1 MKKILLNRKY
11 KLLELLI
18 IGLLIPTLV
27 LVNRLAENVILILWL
42 ITVYGGSIY
51 IKYHNSAKL
60 KEVLNFQ
67 AFTKKNIN
75 IILIRWMLLTIVI
88 YLITF
93 YFYNDKLFTIQRQHP
108 YFLIVIF
115 FVYPILSA
123 LPQEF
128 IFTTFFFS
136 RYADIIPEKLQI
148 LTSAIIFTYAHVLFI
163 NFIAPFLSLF
173 GGLIFANTYKKT
185 KTTLT
190 PGLENVDFVKNLDA
204 SNFIKSS
211 RAFYQSKGTEE
222 SFRILFNVLYNET
235 PKVVDLEEYLINPSS
250 AEYIRREI
258 LFKSDS

>member
-1 MKKILLNRKY
+1 MKQILLSRNY

-27 LVNRLAENVILILWL
+27 LVYRLAGNIILILWL
-42 ITVYGGSIY
+42 ITIYGSTVY
-51 IKYHNSAKL
+51 IKYHNRTKL
-60 KEVLNFQ
+60 RDILNFQ

-75 IILIRWMLLTIVI
+75 IILIRWLLLTIVI

-93 YFYNDKLFTIQRQHP
+93 YFYNDKLFTIQKQNP
-108 YFLIVIF
+108 YFLLLIF

-136 RYADIIPEKLQI
+136 RYEDIIPEKLQI

-185 KTTLT
+185 NSLALVAFEHSLYGNSLFFM
-190 PGLENVDFVKNLDA
+190 GLGYYFWGGSVTV
-204 SNFIKSS
+204 
-211 RAFYQSKGTEE
+211 T
-222 SFRILFNVLYNET
+222 
-235 PKVVDLEEYLINPSS
+235 
-250 AEYIRREI
+250 
-258 LFKSDS
+258 

>member
-51 IKYHNSAKL
+51 IKHHNSAKL
-60 KEVLNFQ
+60 KEILNFH
-67 AFTKKNIN
+67 AFTKKNIKN
-75 IILIRWMLLTIVI
+75 ILIRWMLLTIVI

-93 YFYNDKLFTIQRQHP
+93 YFYNDKLFTIQRQNP
-108 YFLIVIF
+108 Y
-115 FVYPILSA
+115 
-123 LPQEF
+123 
-128 IFTTFFFS
+128 FS
-136 RYADIIPEKLQI
+136 RYADIIPERLQI

-185 KTTLT
+185 NSLALVTFEHSLYGNSLFFM
-190 PGLENVDFVKNLDA
+190 GLGYYFWGGSVT
-204 SNFIKSS
+204 I
-211 RAFYQSKGTEE
+211 T
-222 SFRILFNVLYNET
+222 
-235 PKVVDLEEYLINPSS
+235 
-250 AEYIRREI
+250 
-258 LFKSDS
+258 

>member
-1 MKKILLNRKY
+1 MKQILLSRNY

-27 LVNRLAENVILILWL
+27 LVYRLAGNIILILWL
-42 ITVYGGSIY
+42 ITIYGSTVY
-51 IKYHNSAKL
+51 IKYHNRTKL
-60 KEVLNFQ
+60 RDILNFQ

-75 IILIRWMLLTIVI
+75 IILIRWLLLTIVI

-93 YFYNDKLFTIQRQHP
+93 YFYNDKLFTIQKQNP
-108 YFLIVIF
+108 YFLLLIF

-136 RYADIIPEKLQI
+136 RYEDIIPEKLQI

-185 KTTLT
+185 NSLALVAFEHSLYGNSLFFM
-190 PGLENVDFVKNLDA
+190 GLGYYFWGGSVT
-204 SNFIKSS
+204 I
-211 RAFYQSKGTEE
+211 T
-222 SFRILFNVLYNET
+222 
-235 PKVVDLEEYLINPSS
+235 
-250 AEYIRREI
+250 
-258 LFKSDS
+258 

>member
-1 MKKILLNRKY
+1 M
-11 KLLELLI
+11 LI

-51 IKYHNSAKL
+51 IKYHNRAKL
-60 KEVLNFQ
+60 KEILNFH

-75 IILIRWMLLTIVI
+75 IILIQWMLLTIVI

-93 YFYNDKLFTIQRQHP
+93 YFYNDKLFTIQKQILFFDC
-108 YFLIVIF
+108 YL

-185 KTTLT
+185 NSLALVTFEHSLYGNSLFFM
-190 PGLENVDFVKNLDA
+190 GLGYYFWGGSV
-204 SNFIKSS
+204 I
-211 RAFYQSKGTEE
+211 T
-222 SFRILFNVLYNET
+222 IT
-235 PKVVDLEEYLINPSS
+235 
-250 AEYIRREI
+250 
-258 LFKSDS
+258 

>member
-42 ITVYGGSIY
+42 ITIYGGSIY
-51 IKYHNSAKL
+51 IKYHNRAKL
-60 KEVLNFQ
+60 REILNFQ
-67 AFTKKNIN
+67 AFTKKNVN
-75 IILIRWMLLTIVI
+75 IILTRWILLTIVI
-88 YLITF
+88 YLITL
-93 YFYNDKLFTIQRQHP
+93 YFYNDKLFTIQKQNP

-136 RYADIIPEKLQI
+136 RYADIVPEKLQI
-148 LTSAIIFTYAHVLFI
+148 LTSAVIFTYAHVLFI

-185 KTTLT
+185 NSLALVTFEHSLYGNSLFFM
-190 PGLENVDFVKNLDA
+190 GLGYYFWGGSVA
-204 SNFIKSS
+204 I
-211 RAFYQSKGTEE
+211 T
-222 SFRILFNVLYNET
+222 
-235 PKVVDLEEYLINPSS
+235 
-250 AEYIRREI
+250 
-258 LFKSDS
+258 